1 VRVGS
6 RQDATAH
13 YSAVERFPRYTM
25 NIEIIM
31 PQMGESVAEGTVV
44 TWLKKVGERVAK
56 DEPLVAITTDKVDVE
71 IPSPGAGVVSK
82 ILVHEGRAAPVGAV
96 LAYISELAVAEEAS
110 AGSPIAAMSSSI
122 TQAMPAVSSPGPRPE
137 AWYSPSVLHLAEEH
151 GVDLSQVRGTGSEGR
166 VTRKDILDFIGKA
179 PSVTP
184 ASPRGGP
191 QPSGP
196 AVEDQIIPI
205 SHLRRTIAENMVRSK
220 QTAPHVTQI
229 HEVDVTKIA
238 GYREANKEAFFERT
252 GINLTFLP
260 FVVKATV
267 DALQAHPL
275 LNASY
280 ADEGIVVRKAVNIG
294 LAVALEDGLIVPVLR
309 DADKK
314 NFLTL
319 AKESA
324 HLAARAREKRLNPE
338 EVQKGTFTVNNLGA
352 FGALIGT
359 PIIVQPQV
367 GILGFGRVVKRP
379 VVIDDTIAIRSMAY
393 LCLSY
398 DHRLIDGAYAG
409 AFLNRV
415 QANLEGFDVSIVE

>member
-1 VRVGS
+1 
-6 RQDATAH
+6 
-13 YSAVERFPRYTM
+13 M

-44 TWLKKVGERVAK
+44 TWLKKVGEHIAK

-71 IPSPGAGVVSK
+71 IPSPGAGVLST
-82 ILVHEGRAAPVGAV
+82 ILVQEGQVAPVGAV
-96 LAYISELAVAEEAS
+96 LAYIGEPAAAEAAS
-110 AGSPIAAMSSSI
+110 ASNPIAGMPPHT
-122 TQAMPAVSSPGPRPE
+122 TQATPAVGPPASRPE
-137 AWYSPSVLHLAEEH
+137 AWYSPSVLHLAKEH
-151 GVDLSQVRGTGSEGR
+151 SVDLSQVRGTGSEGR
-166 VTRKDILDFIGKA
+166 VTRQDVLDFIGRKPRVA
-179 PSVTP
+179 PAP
-184 ASPRGGP
+184 PLGSP
-191 QPSGP
+191 QSSGP
-196 AVEDQIIPI
+196 APVDDDQILPI
-205 SHLRRTIAENMVRSK
+205 SHLRKTIAGHMVRSK
-220 QTAPHVTQI
+220 QTAPHVTQV
-229 HEVDVTKIA
+229 HEADVTTLA
-238 GYREANKEAFFERT
+238 RYREAMKEGFLKRT
-252 GINLTFLP
+252 GVHLTFLP
-260 FVVKATV
+260 FVVKATI

-280 ADEGIVVRKAVNIG
+280 ADEGIVLRKAINIG
-294 LAVALEDGLIVPVLR
+294 IAVALEDGLIVPVVR

-314 NFLTL
+314 SFLSL
-319 AKESA
+319 AKEVA
-324 HLAARAREKRLNPE
+324 DLALRAREKRLRPE

-379 VVIDDTIAIRSMAY
+379 VVIDDAIAIRSMAY

>member
-1 VRVGS
+1 MRVGS

-13 YSAVERFPRYTM
+13 YLAVERFPRYTM

-44 TWLKKVGERVAK
+44 TWLKKVGQRVAK

-71 IPSPGAGVVSK
+71 IPSPGAGVLST
-82 ILVHEGRAAPVGAV
+82 ILVQEGQVAPVGAV
-96 LAYISELAVAEEAS
+96 LAYIGEPAAAEVAS
-110 AGSPIAAMSSSI
+110 AGSPIAAMSSNI
-122 TQAMPAVSSPGPRPE
+122 TQATAAVGSPAPRPE
-137 AWYSPSVLHLAEEH
+137 AWHSPSVLHLAKEH

-166 VTRKDILDFIGKA
+166 VTRKDILDFIGKE
-179 PSVTP
+179 PSVIP

-191 QPSGP
+191 QPSGL
-196 AVEDQIIPI
+196 AVEDQIFPV

>member
-1 VRVGS
+1 MRVGS

-13 YSAVERFPRYTM
+13 CSAEERFPRYTM

-82 ILVHEGRAAPVGAV
+82 ILVHEGRTAPVGAI
-96 LAYISELAVAEEAS
+96 LAYISELAVAEVAS
-110 AGSPIAAMSSSI
+110 ASSPIAAMSSNI
-122 TQAMPAVSSPGPRPE
+122 TQDTPTVSSPGPRPE
-137 AWYSPSVLHLAEEH
+137 AWFSPSVLHLAEEH

-166 VTRKDILDFIGKA
+166 VTRKDILDFIGKE
-179 PSVTP
+179 PSVAP
-184 ASPRGGP
+184 ASSRGGP

-196 AVEDQIIPI
+196 AVEDQIFPI
-205 SHLRRTIAENMVRSK
+205 SHLRRTIAENMVQSK
-220 QTAPHVTQI
+220 QIAPHVTQI

-238 GYREANKEAFFERT
+238 RYREANKEAFFERT

-280 ADEGIVVRKAVNIG
+280 ADEGIVVRRAVNVG

-324 HLAARAREKRLNPE
+324 HLAARARERRLNPE

-367 GILGFGRVVKRP
+367 GILGLGRVVKRP

-415 QANLEGFDVSIVE
+415 QANLEGFDVSTVE

>member
-1 VRVGS
+1 MLD
-6 RQDATAH
+6 QPMTL
-13 YSAVERFPRYTM
+13 SAVTRTQGHTAALKDGTLKPAGFEFQF
-25 NIEIIM
+25 IDV
-31 PQMGESVAEGTVV
+31 PQLIDAFRRMVRGLEFDVSEM
-44 TWLKKVGERVAK
+44 
-56 DEPLVAITTDKVDVE
+56 AITTYLCAREHGKALIALPIFLVRAFHHGA
-71 IPSPGAGVVSK
+71 ILCNPTHGIRAPGGLAGT
-82 ILVHEGRAAPVGAV
+82 RVGVNRGYTVTTGVWA
-96 LAYISELAVAEEAS
+96 
-110 AGSPIAAMSSSI
+110 
-122 TQAMPAVSSPGPRPE
+122 R
-137 AWYSPSVLHLAEEH
+137 SVLQEEH

-166 VTRKDILDFIGKA
+166 VTRKDILDFIGKE

-415 QANLEGFDVSIVE
+415 QANLEGFDVSVVE